1 METPETMTL
10 AAIAKDPW
18 AAVQLPLPAD
28 ANRAL
33 LTGARAAAERCEV
46 EAWGIVRTHDRED
59 ADSVGYAA
67 EMRFMAGEAGARVD
81 EIDDRLSAIVA
92 QVARRPVASSRPLAR
107 KDR

>member
-33 LTGARAAAERCEV
+33 LTAARTAAERCEV
-46 EAWGIVRTHDRED
+46 EARRIVRTHDRED

-67 EMRFMAGEAGARVD
+67 EMQFMAGEAGARVD
-81 EIDDRLSAIVA
+81 EIDDRLCAIVA
-92 QVARRPVASSRPLAR
+92 VARRPVASSRPLAR